1 MQQAQDYVPFSW
13 LSLVQVQKQGISYV
27 TFMGDHVQ
35 VKREHF
41 RALADQHVAQ
51 SLLSTGELSSRS
63 LDLLHYLHDCA
74 EVTEAERPEV
84 PTTRSQRKYLGGNTL
99 TRLPELTFFL

>member
-1 MQQAQDYVPFSW
+1 
-13 LSLVQVQKQGISYV
+13 
-27 TFMGDHVQ
+27 MGNQ

-51 SLLSTGELSSRS
+51 CLLSSAELSSRS
-63 LDLLHYLHDCA
+63 LELLHYLHDCA

-84 PTTRSQRKYLGGNTL
+84 PTTRSQRKYLGGL
-99 TRLPELTFFL
+99 KLSCCSQH

>member
-13 LSLVQVQKQGISYV
+13 LSLVQVLIKENRIHIKR
-27 TFMGDHVQ
+27 DQ

-51 SLLSTGELSSRS
+51 CLLSSAELSSRS

-84 PTTRSQRKYLGGNTL
+84 PTSRHQRKYLGGSL
-99 TRLPELTFFL
+99 WLCLEFTF

>member
-13 LSLVQVQKQGISYV
+13 LSLVQVQKQGMSN
-27 TFMGDHVQ
+27 FHLMGDHLQ

-84 PTTRSQRKYLGGNTL
+84 PTTRSQRKYLGGI
-99 TRLPELTFFL
+99 PFISPAELTIFL

>member
-1 MQQAQDYVPFSW
+1 MSPSPGSPWSRCKTRPIQI
-13 LSLVQVQKQGISYV
+13 LVIG
-27 TFMGDHVQ
+27 HQ

-51 SLLSTGELSSRS
+51 CLLSSAELSSRS

-84 PTTRSQRKYLGGNTL
+84 PTTRSQRKYLGGL
-99 TRLPELTFFL
+99 L

>member
-1 MQQAQDYVPFSW
+1 
-13 LSLVQVQKQGISYV
+13 
-27 TFMGDHVQ
+27 MGHHVQ

-51 SLLSTGELSSRS
+51 SLLSTEELSSRS

-99 TRLPELTFFL
+99 TLLLDLTFFFF

>member
-1 MQQAQDYVPFSW
+1 MSPSPGSPW
-13 LSLVQVQKQGISYV
+13 SRCKKQGISDIQSH
-27 TFMGDHVQ
+27 GLIHQ

-99 TRLPELTFFL
+99 TLLLELTFFL

>member
-13 LSLVQVQKQGISYV
+13 LSLVQVQKKEEPVQVIMV
-27 TFMGDHVQ
+27 RHQ